1 MGEDNTARCY
11 YYCDLTQPAGRGW
24 MTGDSDI
31 ILAMYNAWGKE
42 RERETPI
49 IRSSIKNCNGC
60 NGHGMHN
67 RELTL
72 KGIERAVTAGM
83 SDLFPFVLYYP
94 TTPTD
99 FCVDWQNQ
107 GTGTLCNLAS
117 DLAWCVHSCKLST
130 RVMA

>member
-1 MGEDNTARCY
+1 MHG
-11 YYCDLTQPAGRGW
+11 
-24 MTGDSDI
+24 
-31 ILAMYNAWGKE
+31 GK

-99 FCVDWQNQ
+99 FVLI
-107 GTGTLCNLAS
+107 GKIRALA
-117 DLAWCVHSCKLST
+117 LFAILHQILHGVYT
-130 RVMA
+130 RVS